1 MIHRCEN
8 SDFDAILEVV
18 NDAARAYEGLIPAD
32 CWNELYMPA
41 DELRREIGD
50 GVEFWGYR
58 DGGELAGV
66 MGIQHLRDVTLVR
79 HAFVRTNHHNQAI
92 GGALL
97 ANLRRRSTRPVLV
110 GTWAAATWAVRF
122 YEARGFR
129 LVSEQEKDRL
139 LQTYWSIP
147 EHQTETSVV
156 LADQAWFSS
165 HRDGG

>member
-1 MIHRCEN
+1 MIRRCEN

-32 CWNELYMPA
+32 CWNEPYMPA

-50 GVEFWGYR
+50 GVEFWGFR

-66 MGIQHLRDVTLVR
+66 MGIQHVRDVTLVR
-79 HAFVRTNHHNQAI
+79 HAYVRTARQNQGI

-97 ANLRRRSTRPVLV
+97 AHLRRRSTRPVLI

-122 YEARGFR
+122 YEGRGFR
-129 LVSEQEKDRL
+129 LVSGQEKDRL

>member
-1 MIHRCEN
+1 MIRRCED

-32 CWNELYMPA
+32 CWNEPYMPA
-41 DELRREIGD
+41 DELRREIGG
-50 GVEFWGYR
+50 GVEFWGVR

-66 MGIQHLRDVTLVR
+66 MGIQQVRDVTLVR
-79 HAFVRTNHHNQAI
+79 HAYVRTARQNQGI

-97 ANLRRRSTRPVLV
+97 AHLRPRSTRPVLV

-122 YEARGFR
+122 YEGRGFR
-129 LVSEQEKDRL
+129 RVSGQEKDRL

-147 EHQTETSVV
+147 ARQLETSVV
-156 LADQAWFSS
+156 LADQSWFAR